1 MQLVRHTIEHLK
13 AKPLA
18 RALLAAD
25 SQTRSIIDTVCHI
38 TRPTYSP
45 RGLRRVV
52 EANLKPLS
60 HPFFTGYR
68 TLQRLCLRILA
79 GDRMAYGSSD
89 DRVGGLLFDGAWLW
103 EEYLATV
110 LAGGFIH
117 PENRTGRHRQYLFDG
132 FQPIYPDFMSRT
144 QPCVVADAKYVPL
157 AGKRAYGEDSTQA
170 TAIYYKTI
178 TYMYRFGSTRGMLLY
193 PHPGTLSEDVYA
205 IKDTAGRLCKL
216 GMAIAQDAGSFDDFC
231 SAMGRNEA
239 DLLGRIAGFARGGAA
254 MW

>member
-1 MQLVRHTIEHLK
+1 
-13 AKPLA
+13 
-18 RALLAAD
+18 
-25 SQTRSIIDTVCHI
+25 
-38 TRPTYSP
+38 
-45 RGLRRVV
+45 
-52 EANLKPLS
+52 
-60 HPFFTGYR
+60 
-68 TLQRLCLRILA
+68 
-79 GDRMAYGSSD
+79 MAYGSSD

-231 SAMGRNEA
+231 SAMARNEA